1 MNIFFF
7 QIKWFASKGEYVAWY
22 CIFITGNSKYDIL
35 VGIIRTALIN
45 KLKNSKDM
53 EFTLVHKYQQ
63 WNRTPISSNA
73 SKYNPGYTSSPYDRM
88 GGIVESRDLT
98 TEFVIRVGDG
108 VTEAVHNQKRQSGEN
123 QPQQHIQELKNTENT
138 IKTV

>member
-1 MNIFFF
+1 
-7 QIKWFASKGEYVAWY
+7 
-22 CIFITGNSKYDIL
+22 
-35 VGIIRTALIN
+35 
-45 KLKNSKDM
+45 
-53 EFTLVHKYQQ
+53 
-63 WNRTPISSNA
+63 
-73 SKYNPGYTSSPYDRM
+73 M

-108 VTEAVHNQKRQSGEN
+108 VTEAVHNQKRQSSEN

>member
-1 MNIFFF
+1 MKYIEWELFYAMIQLKSICGILLMDEHFFF

-53 EFTLVHKYQQ
+53 EFTLVHKYQ
-63 WNRTPISSNA
+63 
-73 SKYNPGYTSSPYDRM
+73 
-88 GGIVESRDLT
+88 
-98 TEFVIRVGDG
+98 
-108 VTEAVHNQKRQSGEN
+108 
-123 QPQQHIQELKNTENT
+123 
-138 IKTV
+138 